1 MANSLNIPSQRTERI
16 QNRNNKKRIT
26 QQNKDRYERLLRRNE
41 MKNSVSCEVSNE
53 LSTISNIHHSVNHN
67 VNTRQ
72 NTSSKKN
79 NIFFC
84 L

>member
-26 QQNKDRYERLLRRNE
+26 QQNKDRHERLLRRNE

-53 LSTISNIHHSVNHN
+53 LSTISNIHHIVNHN